1 MLRKLI
7 SLWILIPILS
17 SVYQVSAFYVVQPP
31 PNSLTQI
38 AQEAQ
43 NTQTFNA
50 IVQLGVGSLL
60 TAILLRLQRS
70 QAKTNTRV
78 EGMVADAAPKQGL
91 EELQKQV
98 KELENALALT
108 NIQKQLVEVAQEQAD
123 TSRGTLAL
131 LTEFKTHQSSILD
144 TVNVLA
150 TKGSAPVQ
158 RIDTNVVTAIE
169 KIDEAKDIAI
179 ATADL
184 ANTSQEAIL
193 RALIE
198 AVKEIKAA
206 INKRRTGDS
215 QQIVTIPAEN
225 GETKEEAA

>member
-131 LTEFKTHQSSILD
+131 QTQCKTRQASIL
-144 TVNVLA
+144 A
-150 TKGSAPVQ
+150 TGNDLGTRGSAPVQ